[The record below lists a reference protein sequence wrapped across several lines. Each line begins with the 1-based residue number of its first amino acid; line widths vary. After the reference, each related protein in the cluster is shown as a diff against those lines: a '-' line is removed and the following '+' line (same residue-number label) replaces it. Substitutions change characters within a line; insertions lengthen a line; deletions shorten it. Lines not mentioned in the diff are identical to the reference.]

1 MTVVE
6 ESREREEAVREVVR
20 GITGRFDRKYF
31 LDRAINGGGTRE
43 LWNEMAGAGLFT
55 VGVPEELGGQ
65 GGGLTECVALVE
77 EMSLAGLPPMIYPLN
92 LYARSAIINHG
103 SKEQIQRYVI
113 DAMDGSIA
121 LCFAVT
127 EPDAGT
133 NTFAIR
139 TTAKKS
145 DQGYLLNGQKVFISA
160 ADEAD
165 TMMVIARTSPFDPDH
180 KTSGL
185 SIFLVPMSTPGINL
199 RQLNI
204 LWYVPE
210 KQFEIFLDGVELKE
224 EWLLGEEGK
233 GFAYL
238 VDSLNTER
246 LLIAGMMLGFGQ
258 YALNRGVEY
267 AKIRAPFGR
276 PLGSYQAV
284 QHPMA
289 TAQAE
294 LKAARALTF
303 EAARAYDDGLA
314 NGTGENMAKML
325 SAKACLAAVEATIQ
339 VHGGHAFVVDNDV
352 VTMWPLARLIQI
364 APLNNESILN
374 QIAEH
379 VLGLPRSF

>member
-1 MTVVE
+1 
-6 ESREREEAVREVVR
+6 
-20 GITGRFDRKYF
+20 
-31 LDRAINGGGTRE
+31 
-43 LWNEMAGAGLFT
+43 MAKAGLFE
-55 VGVPEELGGQ
+55 VGVPDELGGQ

-92 LYARSAIINHG
+92 LYARSAILNHG
-103 SKEQIQRYVI
+103 SPAQIQQYVV
-113 DAMDGSIA
+113 DAMDGSTA

-139 TTAKKS
+139 TTAKK
-145 DQGYLLNGQKVFISA
+145 DANGTYRLNGQKVFISA

-165 TMMVIARTSPFDPDH
+165 AMMVIARTAPFDPNH

-199 RQLNI
+199 QQLDI

-210 KQFEIFLDGVELKE
+210 KQFEMFFDNVEMQP
-224 EWLLGEEGK
+224 EWMLGEEGK
-233 GFAYL
+233 GFSYL

-258 YALNRGVEY
+258 YALNRGVAY
-267 AKIRAPFGR
+267 AKVRAPFGR

-289 TAQAE
+289 AAQAD
-294 LKAARALTF
+294 LRAARSLTF
-303 EAARAYDDGLA
+303 EAARAYDSGLA
-314 NGTGENMAKML
+314 NGSGENMAKML
-325 SAKACLAAVEATIQ
+325 SAKACLAAVESCIQ

-352 VTMWPLARLIQI
+352 ATMWPLARLIQI